1 MIGRMK
7 VSSKR
12 LAVSSRKQESKS
24 AHCSLLTAHFSKGFT
39 LLELMIVM
47 TIIVI
52 LAAIV
57 MPLYQKSVQHARE
70 ATLRDDLYQMR
81 KAIDQFQ
88 SDKTKLPQSLQAL
101 ADEKYIREVP
111 VDPFTGAKDWQE
123 VTGEDSAALGG
134 GSGVTDV
141 HSSSGDVSSEGT
153 PYSEW

>member
-1 MIGRMK
+1 MLKQWIKNARHNQPALRASESRFRL
-7 VSSKR
+7 SSF
-12 LAVSSRKQESKS
+12 S
-24 AHCSLLTAHFSKGFT
+24 ARGFT

-57 MPLYQKSVQHARE
+57 MPLYQKSVRHARE
-70 ATLRDDLYQMR
+70 ATLRDSLYQMR
-81 KAIDQFQ
+81 KAIDQYQ
-88 SDKTKLPQSLQAL
+88 SDKTKLPPSLQAL

-111 VDPFTGAKDWQE
+111 VDPITGAKDWQE
-123 VTGEDSAALGG
+123 ATGEDTASLGG

-141 HSSSGDVSSEGT
+141 HSASGDVSSEGT